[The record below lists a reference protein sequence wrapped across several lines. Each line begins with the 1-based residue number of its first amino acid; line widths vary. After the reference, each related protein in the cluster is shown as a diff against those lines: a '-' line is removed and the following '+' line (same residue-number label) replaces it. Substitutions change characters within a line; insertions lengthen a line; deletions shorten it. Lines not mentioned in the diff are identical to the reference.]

1 MRHPPMTAMDELKT
15 LRDRLDALDAEL
27 LAKAAERLRLVEAIA
42 AVKQAR
48 GRELRDF
55 RRERE
60 VLAKAEATASRLG
73 LDPRLARSL
82 LLSLIEHSLARQE
95 RIRMRQDGAGGG
107 REALVIGGGGRM
119 GRWFARFLHDLE
131 WRVRVADPAG
141 SPDDF
146 PLVADWREAAA
157 SSALILLATPIQV
170 TAERIMELAAIAP
183 AAVIL
188 EIASVK
194 TPLLSAIAEARRAGL
209 RLASIHPLFGPGV
222 TTLAGR
228 HVVMIE
234 GGSPEAAE
242 LARSLFAATAAK
254 LVEMSLQEHDR
265 LMAEVLVLSH
275 ALNIG
280 FAAALAAASE
290 SHARLLSISSTT
302 FERQL
307 AVAREVVA
315 ENPAL
320 YFEIQRLD
328 PHAAQARRAFRQ
340 QLERLE
346 RAVEDAD
353 GDAFAA
359 LMEEGRRWF
368 DRREEAGA

>member
-1 MRHPPMTAMDELKT
+1 MDELQT

-27 LAKAAERLRLVEAIA
+27 LAKAAERLRLVDAIA

-60 VLAKAEATASRLG
+60 VLAKAEAEARRLG
-73 LDPRLARSL
+73 LDPGLARTL

-95 RIRMRQDGAGGG
+95 RSRMRRDGSGGG
-107 REALVIGGGGRM
+107 REALIVGGAGRM

-131 WRVRVADPAG
+131 WRVRIADPAG
-141 SPDDF
+141 SPDGF
-146 PLVADWREAAA
+146 PLADDWREAASA
-157 SSALILLATPIQV
+157 SALILYATPIQA
-170 TAERIMELAAIAP
+170 TAAGLLELVPLAP
-183 AAVIL
+183 QAVVV

-194 TPLLSAIAEARRAGL
+194 APLVGAIAEARRAGL

-228 HVVMIE
+228 HVVLIE
-234 GGSPEAAE
+234 GAPAEAAA
-242 LARSLFAATAAK
+242 LVRSLFASTAAE
-254 LVEMSLQEHDR
+254 LVEMSLEEHDR

-275 ALNIG
+275 AINIG

-328 PHAAQARRAFRQ
+328 PHARHARRAFRE

-346 RAVEDAD
+346 RAVES
-353 GDAFAA
+353 GDAEGFAA
-359 LMEEGRRWF
+359 LMEEGCRWF
-368 DRREEAGA
+368 GRREDRDR